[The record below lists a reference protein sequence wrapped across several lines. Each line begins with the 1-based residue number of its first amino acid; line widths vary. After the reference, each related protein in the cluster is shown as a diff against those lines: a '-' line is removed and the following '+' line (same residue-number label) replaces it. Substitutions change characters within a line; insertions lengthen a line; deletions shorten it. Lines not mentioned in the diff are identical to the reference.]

1 MPCQLKSTKQRSSE
15 CVCYFWCSKSA
26 LSSSVMWSTALL
38 LRPTYWFAQG
48 RYKENCCSC
57 NWRPL
62 LQVSVCMYSKKIEN
76 IKTEI
81 KGFENHFISALP
93 SWCRMHSSIEAASY
107 RILHELQRN
116 FAVDEHGIHTSNSHC
131 YVVLIYFREFH
142 MITGKFGKRHK
153 SPAWP
158 SVQARPSC
166 KVRAGYLG
174 LCSLGSCRPSR
185 TRHNLSGQS
194 VCCLLVLMGKRF

>member
-1 MPCQLKSTKQRSSE
+1 MYATSGVQSQRS
-15 CVCYFWCSKSA
+15 
-26 LSSSVMWSTALL
+26 ALL
-38 LRPTYWFAQG
+38 LCGA
-48 RYKENCCSC
+48 
-57 NWRPL
+57 L
-62 LQVSVCMYSKKIEN
+62 LYYSDQHTDLHRDDTKRTAVRVTGDHFCKCPCVCTAKKIEN

-153 SPAWP
+153 SPARP